1 MAQYLKARE
10 LAEVL
15 HVTVKT
21 IYRLEQEGE
30 IPHSVKFGKSR
41 RWDLQEVLT
50 QINKSKG
57 QDKVKADNEAGNN
70 KAKTL

>member
-1 MAQYLKARE
+1 MAQYVKARE

-21 IYRLEQEGE
+21 VYRLEKEGV

-41 RWDLQEVLT
+41 RWILQEVLT
-50 QINKSKG
+50 QINKSK
-57 QDKVKADNEAGNN
+57 AGNGTGAT
-70 KAKTL
+70 KAEIL